1 MNMKKNALSAVL
13 AVTLLTTAAGAAPL
27 TTAIPLQDGEATEST
42 ETTAPAYEVTQRDL
56 ALPIMVWGKAV
67 ELGENSL
74 TMENSNEGDAY
85 HKVIVNVDESTIILD
100 AVTGEV
106 KTFADI
112 KENEDLYAYVGP
124 IMTRSLPP
132 ITTGR
137 LILCNIPADYMVP
150 TYAEVQ
156 SVTKTDTGVDVLM
169 TGDIILH
176 LNADTELMAYQS
188 KNKATLEDIQPGTRL
203 LSWYSVVAMSMP
215 AQASP
220 SKVMV
225 FPYGYEGHVETDGL
239 NVILNGETLELA
251 GANAAKVEEGRLMVP
266 VRKVAEALGCDIT
279 WDAETNGVVV
289 SKGDTELYRF
299 VIGSENATVEGDM
312 VVMLT
317 AKADAVDGVTFMALD
332 DLISMHGLKLVQGI
346 GF

>member
-1 MNMKKNALSAVL
+1 MNKKNALAAVL

-27 TTAIPLQDGEATEST
+27 TAAGPQRNGETTEATENT
-42 ETTAPAYEVTQRDL
+42 PTYQVTQRGM
-56 ALPIMVWGKAV
+56 ALPVMVWGKAV
-67 ELGENSL
+67 ELGEDSL
-74 TMENSNEGDAY
+74 TIENSDEGDSY
-85 HKVIVNVDESTIILD
+85 SKVVINVDETTVILD
-100 AVTGEV
+100 AATGDV

-112 KENEDLYAYVGP
+112 KADENLVAYVGP
-124 IMTRSLPP
+124 VMTRSLPP

-137 LILCNIPADYMVP
+137 LILCNVPEEGVAP

-156 SVTKTDTGVDVLM
+156 SVTKTDNGVDVLM

-176 LNADTELMAYQS
+176 LNADTQLMAYKS
-188 KNKATLEDIQPGTRL
+188 KNVVALEDIQPGARL

-215 AQASP
+215 AQATP

-225 FPYGYEGHVETDGL
+225 FPYGYEGYVETDGL
-239 NVILNGETLELA
+239 NVILNGETLELT

-266 VRKVAEALGCDIT
+266 VRKMAEALGCDVT
-279 WDAETNGVVV
+279 WDAETNDVVV
-289 SKGDTELYRF
+289 SKAGTELYRF
-299 VIGSENATVEGDM
+299 VIGGESVTQEGDM

-317 AKADAVDGVTFMALD
+317 AKAEAVDGVTFMALD